1 MPVLVIRDSVHTLDG
16 TPSTHWMGDSFAV
29 HQYRTHRVISAYSVI
44 VNLMNLSILEK
55 RIIGVHILRGF
66 PLMENWIEGCGRWS
80 YDSPCDSCR

>member
-1 MPVLVIRDSVHTLDG
+1 MPVLVIRDSVHTLD
-16 TPSTHWMGDSFAV
+16 GDSFAV

-66 PLMENWIEGCGRWS
+66 PLMENWIEGCGR
-80 YDSPCDSCR
+80 

>member
-1 MPVLVIRDSVHTLDG
+1 M
-16 TPSTHWMGDSFAV
+16 

-66 PLMENWIEGCGRWS
+66 PLMENWIEGCGRCRVTAVGNTWS
-80 YDSPCDSCR
+80 ERGTTRVLTIDTIKTESKILT